1 MQKVLIHSSCFHHVK
16 GIMACDLFMG
26 ESVFYTDCTL
36 DFGRL
41 KKLKSSRKTKRDG
54 PEIHLQELKD
64 HFEQV
69 SLWTLIYTLAHAP
82 PPHSHSKVHFLN
94 MSSWPS
100 LMSVARLHC
109 LNWAEVASFPL
120 GGGSREVD
128 GDEETAFFKSEG
140 RIQIDGH
147 EEWWQVPQ
155 LAHLPRRRRRV
166 WNLLLIRQTI
176 TVVAILSHPRARRSA
191 AAFNTLSQ
199 EGTSRSDLHTE
210 KHSNR
215 TPYAFLLFSA
225 GVVHPWGI
233 LCRINFIPNSYFGV
247 TEPLWGGVLS
257 TKRLATQARYRK
269 KKTCIPTSAALLQL
283 FCKHC
288 NWNQ

>member
-69 SLWTLIYTLAHAP
+69 SLWTLIYTLAH
-82 PPHSHSKVHFLN
+82 
-94 MSSWPS
+94 WQ
-100 LMSVARLHC
+100 
-109 LNWAEVASFPL
+109 
-120 GGGSREVD
+120 
-128 GDEETAFFKSEG
+128 G

-166 WNLLLIRQTI
+166 LNLLLIRQTI

-257 TKRLATQARYRK
+257 TKRLATQARDRK
-269 KKTCIPTSAALLQL
+269 KKNMHPHLGCSPPAVL
-283 FCKHC
+283 
-288 NWNQ
+288 